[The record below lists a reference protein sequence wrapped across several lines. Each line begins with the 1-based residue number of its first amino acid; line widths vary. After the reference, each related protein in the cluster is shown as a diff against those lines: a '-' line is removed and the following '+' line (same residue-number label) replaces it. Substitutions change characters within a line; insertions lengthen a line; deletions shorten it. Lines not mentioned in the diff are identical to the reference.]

1 MSVIRKY
8 VLSEFRGQTTRDSI
22 DNQIKNGVDFFPNT
36 DAPGFTPK
44 TDLESLYNKV
54 KDGNLGP
61 VGGNVSK
68 YASLLDGQQSS
79 QFSFPNADRENN
91 ININPEGYS
100 GLQTTFDLPRES
112 FRFTTL
118 GPENDTF
125 KPTFSSTLGL
135 GSSKFTD
142 TIDLFHRYESS
153 EFTNLPGISSDN
165 LFFNRSLGEG
175 GSFRKAADPVGLT
188 HPIILRPFGCN
199 WKNA

>member
-68 YASLLDGQQSS
+68 YANLLPGQQSS
-79 QFSFPNADRENN
+79 QFSFPNADRQNN
-91 ININPEGYS
+91 ININPEGFS
-100 GLQTTFDLPRES
+100 GLKTTFDLPRES

-118 GPENDTF
+118 GPENDSYSFGTEIYF
-125 KPTFSSTLGL
+125 IDMKVQSLQIFLELVRIIFSSIAL
-135 GSSKFTD
+135 
-142 TIDLFHRYESS
+142 
-153 EFTNLPGISSDN
+153 
-165 LFFNRSLGEG
+165 
-175 GSFRKAADPVGLT
+175 
-188 HPIILRPFGCN
+188 
-199 WKNA
+199 